1 MNTTI
6 RLNMHPLSLRAAR
19 GLEAWIERQV
29 QTLGAARRIDE
40 ARIHIARLENASPA
54 YEVRAHLVTPGPD
67 LIVNGRDH
75 TLRAAFSKV
84 IGMLRGQ
91 IAQRA
96 GKIRHRSR
104 THQHV
109 TTPRGHRSRSM

>member
-1 MNTTI
+1 MTTTI
-6 RLNMHPLSLRAAR
+6 RLNVQPLNLRAAR

-29 QTLGAARRIDE
+29 QALGAARRIDE

-84 IGMLRGQ
+84 IDLLRGQ
-91 IAQRA
+91 IAWRA
-96 GKIRHRSR
+96 EKSRHRTR
-104 THQHV
+104 TNQHV
-109 TTPRGHRSRSM
+109 TTPRGHRSRGL